1 LAEQSREVSRREER
15 ALRIL
20 DAASALILRWGYQK
34 TTLDDISRE
43 AGVAKATIYLHWKTR
58 EELFAALMRREK
70 VEMTEEIMQYVAT
83 DPQGATMAG
92 MFKYSAL
99 VMLKRPLIKAVFLQD
114 MGVIGKQA
122 RREHSTAAYAEQLAG
137 FNTYLE
143 LLREQGLVRTD
154 LSLRVQGYMMSAIF
168 AGFFF
173 IAPLMP
179 EEYMLSDE
187 EIADMIAETIHCTI
201 EAGHSVPSE
210 KLQAV
215 SHNFMQYMERYV
227 SMAREKLQREMES

>member
-1 LAEQSREVSRREER
+1 LAEQSREGSRREGR
-15 ALRIL
+15 ARRIL
-20 DAASALILRWGYQK
+20 DAASTLILRWGYQK

-43 AGVAKATIYLHWKTR
+43 AGVSKATIYLHWKTR
-58 EELFAALMRREK
+58 EELFAALIRREK
-70 VEMTEEIMQYVAT
+70 VQMTEEIKQYIAA

-99 VMLKRPLIKAVFLQD
+99 VMLKHPLIKALFLRD
-114 MGVIGKQA
+114 MEIIGKLAQ
-122 RREHSTAAYAEQLAG
+122 REHSTAAYAEQLAG

-168 AGFFF
+168 IGFFF
-173 IAPLMP
+173 VAPYMP

-187 EIADMIAETIHCTI
+187 EIADMIAETIHRTI
-201 EAGHSVPSE
+201 EVGHSVPSE
-210 KLQAV
+210 KLQAT
-215 SHNFMQYMERYV
+215 SQNFIEYLDQYTITT
-227 SMAREKLQREMES
+227 REKLQREMES

>member
-1 LAEQSREVSRREER
+1 MVEQSREGSRREER
-15 ALRIL
+15 AQRIL
-20 DAASALILRWGYQK
+20 DAASTLILRWGYQK

-70 VEMTEEIMQYVAT
+70 VEMTEEIMQYVAA

-99 VMLKRPLIKAVFLQD
+99 VMMKHPLIKAVFLQD
-114 MGVIGKQA
+114 MDVIGKLAQ
-122 RREHSTAAYAEQLAG
+122 REHSTAVYAEQLAG

-168 AGFFF
+168 MGFFF
-173 IAPLMP
+173 VAPFMP
-179 EEYMLSDE
+179 DEYMLSDE
-187 EIADMIAETIHCTI
+187 EIADMIGETIHCTI

-215 SHNFMQYMERYV
+215 SDTFMQYLDLAVTR
-227 SMAREKLQREMES
+227 AREQLRQEMES